1 MSPETLKE
9 LLDSLTAAWENKG
22 LEFKDASDNFSTSDI
37 GKYFSAIA
45 NEANLRDRVSGWLVF
60 GVSDKT
66 HTIIGTSYR
75 EGSNRMMSLK
85 QQIADG
91 VDPRPLGFAY
101 PGTTA
106 LARVTVKVSSGL
118 LTTMRRVDLF
128 QAP

>member
-9 LLDSLTAAWENKG
+9 LLDSLTAAWENEV

-75 EGSNRMMSLK
+75 EGSNRLMSLK

-91 VDPRPLGFAY
+91 VDPEFSVPARTATWSWQRPSTH
-101 PGTTA
+101 TTGQDA
-106 LARVTVKVSSGL
+106 TQWRS
-118 LTTMRRVDLF
+118 R
-128 QAP
+128 

>member
-9 LLDSLTAAWENKG
+9 LLDSLNAAWENKG

-91 VDPRPLGFAY
+91 VDPRPFGFAY

-106 LARVTVKVSSGL
+106 LARVTVKV
-118 LTTMRRVDLF
+118 TMRRLDLF